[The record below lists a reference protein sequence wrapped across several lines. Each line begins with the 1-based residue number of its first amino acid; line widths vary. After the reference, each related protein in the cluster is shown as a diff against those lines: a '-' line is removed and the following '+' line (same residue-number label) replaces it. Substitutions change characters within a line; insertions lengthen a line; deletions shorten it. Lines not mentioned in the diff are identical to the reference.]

1 MTFKTNYSIMEVE
14 FQSEVKRVV
23 YDDPCVEPQCELGLK
38 DPGRFSMY
46 NLVAQLSGKAALH
59 QFKKGDLVAVELNFS
74 RRQKDGEFVNQ
85 ISVHDIKLVKEL
97 DPVWL

>member
-1 MTFKTNYSIMEVE
+1 MTFKSNYSIMEVE
-14 FQSEVKRVV
+14 FQSDVKRVV
-23 YDDPCVEPQCELGLK
+23 FSDPCVEPQCELGLK

-59 QFKKGDLVAVELNFS
+59 QFKKGDLVAVELNFC
-74 RRQKDGEFVNQ
+74 RCQKDGEFVNQ

-97 DPVWL
+97 DPICL